1 MSKIKLVIEIDEEMY
16 QFLKETN
23 LPRQSI
29 YKTVA
34 NGTPITE
41 GDMISREGMKKMVD
55 GWLNMDKYYHPY
67 SKEKT
72 IPTDEVYD
80 LIDNAPTVAERP
92 KGECKTCKHY
102 KPIMQR
108 DIFGYSPRGD
118 GYCDIRRMTQDGE
131 LEINVNDDF
140 YCKYYER
147 GDENG
152 KS

>member
-1 MSKIKLVIEIDEEMY
+1 MSKIKLVIEIDESDYEAIRNDGV
-16 QFLKETN
+16 QNHIALADEII
-23 LPRQSI
+23 R
-29 YKTVA
+29 
-34 NGTPITE
+34 NGTPIE
-41 GDMISREGMKKMVD
+41 GDLISRSE
-55 GWLNMDKYYHPY
+55 
-67 SKEKT
+67 
-72 IPTDEVYD
+72 
-80 LIDNAPTVAERP
+80 LI

-102 KPIMQR
+102 NPIMQR
-108 DIFGYSPRGD
+108 DMFGYSPRGD